1 MHSVAKLDGRTC
13 SCRLNNPEAHTF
25 CDNCNVLLAAAMD
38 KAGVSEYCDASVE
51 VWLPPL
57 MHHFMP
63 MVPSETKC
71 KIIRLQHLSD
81 MPAASCPHKAGMDT
95 CKLVACS

>member
-1 MHSVAKLDGRTC
+1 MHNAAKLDRRSC

-25 CDNCNVLLAAAMD
+25 CDNCNVLLAAAME

-57 MHHFMP
+57 VHGHMP
-63 MVPSETKC
+63 KLHS
-71 KIIRLQHLSD
+71 LQHLPD
-81 MPAASCPHKAGMDT
+81 MPAASWPHIAGMDH
-95 CKLVACS
+95 CKLVGFSKAWY